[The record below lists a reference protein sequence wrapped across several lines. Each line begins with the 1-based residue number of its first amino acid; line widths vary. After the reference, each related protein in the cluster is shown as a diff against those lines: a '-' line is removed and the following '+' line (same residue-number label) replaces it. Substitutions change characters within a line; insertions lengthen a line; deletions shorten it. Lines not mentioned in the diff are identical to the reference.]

1 MVLPVI
7 RAAASRRGPRS
18 PESAQR
24 RARRVWSLLA
34 LPLTL
39 CLLFTGPAHLALHGH
54 GSTEAC
60 GHGHEG
66 RRLSHE
72 GRRLSDAGRRLSHE
86 GGGLRHAS
94 GRVLAEGSADHAPLT
109 VAEAR
114 LAPAPAEVPAETLQ
128 AAEAAAADECGLCLF
143 AGAPV
148 AHTAVA
154 SNGPTPPPLRIRP
167 APSAR
172 PSSPCTGLP
181 APRGPPTL
189 G

>member
-1 MVLPVI
+1 MVLPVS
-7 RAAASRRGPRS
+7 RAAASRRGTRS

-39 CLLFTGPAHLALHGH
+39 CLLVTGPAHLALHDH
-54 GSTEAC
+54 GSAEAC
-60 GHGHEG
+60 GHGHKG
-66 RRLSHE
+66 RRLSH
-72 GRRLSDAGRRLSHE
+72 A
-86 GGGLRHAS
+86 GGGLSHAS
-94 GRVLAEGSADHAPLT
+94 GRVLAQGSADHAPLT

-154 SNGPTPPPLRIRP
+154 SNGPTPPPLRVRP

-172 PSSPCTGLP
+172 PSSRCTGLP
-181 APRGPPTL
+181 APRGPPAL